1 MKSLLA
7 GIAIGLGAIAYLNI
21 GGVYG
26 AIFFS
31 LGLMIILSFQ
41 MELFTGKAGLLVT
54 REIDWLKLAEIWVGN
69 FLGTFLVAALY
80 SMTPAGVALAVE
92 AAEIIAVRVSNGYL
106 VNFLLGIGCGVL
118 MFVACRFYDKLGP
131 GYIVFPIAV
140 FILAGFNHCVA
151 DMFYLHMNC
160 TEFLAYKVLIPTTIG
175 NLVGCNIIPW
185 AYSSVFNQEG

>member
-1 MKSLLA
+1 MESILA

-31 LGLMIILSFQ
+31 LGLMIILTFQ

-54 REIDWLKLAEIWVGN
+54 REINWLKLLKIWVGN

-80 SMTPAGVALAVE
+80 TMTPAGMAMAVE

-106 VNFLLGIGCGVL
+106 ANFLLGVGCGIL

-131 GYIVFPIAV
+131 AYVVFPIAV
-140 FILAGFNHCVA
+140 FILCGFNHCVA

-160 TEFLAYKVLIPTTIG
+160 TELLSYRILIPTTLG
-175 NLVGCNIIPW
+175 NLVGCNLLAW
-185 AYSSVFNQEG
+185 FHSS

>member
-1 MKSLLA
+1 MEP
-7 GIAIGLGAIAYLNI
+7 
-21 GGVYG
+21 
-26 AIFFS
+26 